1 MNKISSIGSSNTL
14 GGNSIGSS
22 TSTSSAGGSGN
33 IGQMPASASPAEMNS
48 WYEAM
53 ARAWGS
59 ALDGQASRITEMS
72 GAVSEG
78 GQDQPS
84 TMTMLTA
91 ESMRM
96 QFMSQNAS
104 TSMTSV
110 GQALESLGRKQ

>member
-1 MNKISSIGSSNTL
+1 MNKIDGINGAASLYAPPAT
-14 GGNSIGSS
+14 GG
-22 TSTSSAGGSGN
+22 T
-33 IGQMPASASPAEMNS
+33 ASASPTELSS

-59 ALDGQASRITEMS
+59 ALDDQAGRIASMS
-72 GAVSEG
+72 EQIAEAGS
-78 GQDQPS
+78 DQPS
-84 TMTMLTA
+84 TMTVLTA

-104 TSMTSV
+104 TSMTSI

>member
-1 MNKISSIGSSNTL
+1 MNKI
-14 GGNSIGSS
+14 NSIASSGSNFS
-22 TSTSSAGGSGN
+22 SSAANATGGSGSL
-33 IGQMPASASPAEMNS
+33 SASPASPGELNS

-59 ALDGQASRITEMS
+59 ALDSQAGRIAQMS
-72 GAVSEG
+72 GTISEN

>member
-1 MNKISSIGSSNTL
+1 MSTNRISSSGSTGSF
-14 GGNSIGSS
+14 GGNGGISSVGS
-22 TSTSSAGGSGN
+22 TNNFGSA
-33 IGQMPASASPAEMNS
+33 PASASPDAMNS
-48 WYEAM
+48 WYQAM
-53 ARAWGS
+53 AKAWGS
-59 ALDGQASRITEMS
+59 ALDGQATRITEMS
-72 GAVSEG
+72 SAVSEG

>member
-1 MNKISSIGSSNTL
+1 MYKVEGVNGAAGSRF
-14 GGNSIGSS
+14 SS
-22 TSTSSAGGSGN
+22 TGSATSGSTGSPTPG
-33 IGQMPASASPAEMNS
+33 ELNS

-59 ALDGQASRITEMS
+59 ALDEQAGTIASLS